1 MRERA
6 GTQGRGKLNVLAS
19 VSESRPLH
27 LLIRKLENFA
37 ELADE
42 ERRSLHEAAGPVRVH
57 GAHEDLIREGEQP
70 NGVAVMVSGFACRH
84 KMLPDGRRQIIGYFL
99 PGDMC
104 DARVFILK
112 KMDHTISTLAPS
124 TVTILSREGILDITS
139 RYSRL
144 TRAFWWN
151 TLVEEAVGRQ
161 WLVSV
166 GQRTAL
172 ERIAHLFCEIFVRLQ
187 SVGLTTVDTCELP
200 VTQSELAD
208 TVALSTVHVN
218 RTLKELRRAGL
229 VSMSS
234 KSLVIHDFAGLRALA
249 MFDPGYLHL
258 EGDGLI
264 RDRFGH
270 APAKST

>member
-1 MRERA
+1 MRHDMSDA
-6 GTQGRGKLNVLAS
+6 GPIQA
-19 VSESRPLH
+19 
-27 LLIRKLENFA
+27 LIRKLETFA
-37 ELADE
+37 ELSE
-42 ERRSLHEAAGPVRVH
+42 EEKRALQEAVGPTRSYGS
-57 GAHEDLIREGEQP
+57 HEDLIREGDQSS
-70 NGVAVMVSGFACRH
+70 GVPVVISGFACRH

-112 KMDHTISTLAPS
+112 RMDHTISTLSP
-124 TVTILSREGILDITS
+124 TTISLLPRDSILELTS
-139 RYSRL
+139 RYPRI

-151 TLVEEAVGRQ
+151 TLVEEAIVRQ
-161 WLVSV
+161 WLVNI

-172 ERIAHLFCEIFVRLQ
+172 ERLAHLFCEIYVRLQ
-187 SVGLTTVDTCELP
+187 VVGLATAAGCELP

-218 RTLKELRRAGL
+218 RTLKELRRVGL

-234 KSLVIHDFAGLRALA
+234 KSLVIHDLPGLRALA

-258 EGDGLI
+258 DGEGLVK
-264 RDRFGH
+264 DRYNLAF
-270 APAKST
+270 AR

>member
-1 MRERA
+1 MP
-6 GTQGRGKLNVLAS
+6 
-19 VSESRPLH
+19 ESTLIH

-37 ELADE
+37 ELTE
-42 ERRSLHEAAGPVRVH
+42 EEKVALHEAAGPVRSY
-57 GAHEDLIREGEQP
+57 GSHEDLIREGEHAH
-70 NGVAVMVSGFACRH
+70 GVSVIVSGFACRH

-124 TVTILSREGILDITS
+124 SVTTLPREAVLNITS
-139 RYSRL
+139 HHPRL

-151 TLVEEAVGRQ
+151 TLVEEAIGRQ
-161 WLVSV
+161 WLVSI

-172 ERIAHLFCEIFVRLQ
+172 ERVAHLFCEVYVRMQ
-187 SVGLTTVDTCELP
+187 AVGLATPEGCELP

-218 RTLKELRRAGL
+218 RTLKELRRVGL

-234 KSLVIHDFAGLRALA
+234 KSLVIHDLAGLRALA

-258 EGDGLI
+258 EGEGLI
-264 RDRFGH
+264 KDRYSHGLL
-270 APAKST
+270 KSL

>member
-1 MRERA
+1 MSESSPI
-6 GTQGRGKLNVLAS
+6 QVLA
-19 VSESRPLH
+19 
-27 LLIRKLENFA
+27 RKLEMFV
-37 ELADE
+37 ELSDE
-42 ERRSLHEAAGPVRVH
+42 EKRALHDATGAMRSFGS
-57 GAHEDLIREGEQP
+57 HEDLIREGDQG
-70 NGVAVMVSGFACRH
+70 NGVPVVVSGFACRH

-112 KMDHTISTLAPS
+112 RMDHTISTLAP
-124 TVTILSREGILDITS
+124 TTICLLPRDAVLDLTS
-139 RYSRL
+139 RYPRI

-151 TLVEEAVGRQ
+151 TLVEEAIVRQ
-161 WLVSV
+161 WLVNI

-172 ERIAHLFCEIFVRLQ
+172 ERLAHLFCEIYVRLQ
-187 SVGLTTVDTCELP
+187 VVGLATPAGCELP

-218 RTLKELRRAGL
+218 RTLKELRRVGL

-234 KSLVIHDFAGLRALA
+234 KSLIIHDLPGLRALA

-258 EGDGLI
+258 DGEGLVK
-264 RDRFGH
+264 DRY
-270 APAKST
+270 SVSLMR

>member
-1 MRERA
+1 M
-6 GTQGRGKLNVLAS
+6 AS
-19 VSESRPLH
+19 FMPESSLIH
-27 LLIRKLENFA
+27 LLIRKLQNFT
-37 ELADE
+37 ELTDE
-42 ERRSLHEAAGPVRVH
+42 EKVALYEAAGPVRSY
-57 GAHEDLIREGEQP
+57 GSHEDLIREGEHA
-70 NGVAVMVSGFACRH
+70 NGVAVIVSGFACRH

-112 KMDHTISTLAPS
+112 KMDHTISTLAAS
-124 TVTILSREGILDITS
+124 SVTTLSREAILDITS
-139 RYSRL
+139 RHPRL

-151 TLVEEAVGRQ
+151 TLVEEAIGRQ
-161 WLVSV
+161 WLVSI

-172 ERIAHLFCEIFVRLQ
+172 ERVAHLFCEIYVRQQ
-187 SVGLTTVDTCELP
+187 SVGLATPEGCELP

-234 KSLVIHDFAGLRALA
+234 KSLVIHDFAGLRSLA

-258 EGDGLI
+258 EGEGLI
-264 RDRFGH
+264 RDRYSLGLL
-270 APAKST
+270 KSL

>member
-1 MRERA
+1 MA
-6 GTQGRGKLNVLAS
+6 
-19 VSESRPLH
+19 ESNPLH

-37 ELADE
+37 ELSDE
-42 ERRSLHEAAGPVRVH
+42 ERQALREAAGAVRMY
-57 GAHEDLIREGEQP
+57 GSHEDLIREGEHAH
-70 NGVAVMVSGFACRH
+70 GVAVIVSGFACRH

-112 KMDHTISTLAPS
+112 KMDHTISTLTPTS
-124 TVTILSREGILDITS
+124 VTVMSRESILEITAK
-139 RYSRL
+139 YPRL

-151 TLVEEAVGRQ
+151 TLVEEAIGRQ
-161 WLVSV
+161 WLVSI

-172 ERIAHLFCEIFVRLQ
+172 ERIAHLFCEIYVRLQ
-187 SVGLTTVDTCELP
+187 SVGLATAEGCELP

-218 RTLKELRRAGL
+218 RTLKELRRVGL

-234 KSLVIHDFAGLRALA
+234 KSLAIHDFAGLRALA

-258 EGDGLI
+258 EGEGLI
-264 RDRFGH
+264 RDRYSH
-270 APAKST
+270 ALLKTL

>member
-1 MRERA
+1 MHD
-6 GTQGRGKLNVLAS
+6 S
-19 VSESRPLH
+19 SIIH
-27 LLIRKLENFA
+27 LLIRKLENFT
-37 ELADE
+37 ELTDE
-42 ERRSLHEAAGPVRVH
+42 EKRALHEAAGALRSYGPR
-57 GAHEDLIREGEQP
+57 EDLLREGEQAS
-70 NGVAVMVSGFACRH
+70 GVAVVVSGFACRH

-124 TVTILSREGILDITS
+124 SITTLPREAILDITS
-139 RYSRL
+139 KYPRL

-151 TLVEEAVGRQ
+151 TLVEEAMGRQ
-161 WLVSV
+161 WLVNI

-172 ERIAHLFCEIFVRLQ
+172 ERLAHLFCEVYVRLQ
-187 SVGLTTVDTCELP
+187 TVGLATPAGCDLP

-218 RTLKELRRAGL
+218 RTLKELRRMGL

-234 KSLVIHDFAGLRALA
+234 KSLVIHDLPGLRTLA
-249 MFDPGYLHL
+249 MFDAGYLHL
-258 EGDGLI
+258 DGEGLLK
-264 RDRFGH
+264 DRFSY
-270 APAKST
+270 AQSKS

>member
-1 MRERA
+1 MSRDMFE
-6 GTQGRGKLNVLAS
+6 AS
-19 VSESRPLH
+19 VIH

-37 ELADE
+37 DLNDE
-42 ERRSLHEAAGPVRVH
+42 EKRALQDAAGPIRH
-57 GAHEDLIREGEQP
+57 YAPHEDLIREGEQP
-70 NGVAVMVSGFACRH
+70 GGVAVVLSGFACRH

-112 KMDHTISTLAPS
+112 KMDHTISALTPS
-124 TVTILSREGILDITS
+124 SVVALSREGILDITS
-139 RYSRL
+139 RYPRL

-151 TLVEEAVGRQ
+151 TLVEEAICRE
-161 WLVSV
+161 WLVNI

-172 ERIAHLFCEIFVRLQ
+172 ERLAHLFCEIYLRLHA
-187 SVGLTTVDTCELP
+187 VGLATAAGCELP

-218 RTLKELRRAGL
+218 RTLKELRRVGL

-234 KSLVIHDFAGLRALA
+234 KSLVIHDLPGLRALA
-249 MFDPGYLHL
+249 MFDAGYLHL
-258 EGDGLI
+258 EGEGLV
-264 RDRFGH
+264 RDRH
-270 APAKST
+270 TKSSVG

>member
-1 MRERA
+1 MH
-6 GTQGRGKLNVLAS
+6 
-19 VSESRPLH
+19 ESSPIQ
-27 LLIRKLENFA
+27 LLIRKLESFV
-37 ELADE
+37 ELVDD
-42 ERRSLHEAAGPVRVH
+42 ERRALLDAAGATRSY
-57 GAHEDLIREGEQP
+57 GSHEDLIREGEQP
-70 NGVAVMVSGFACRH
+70 NGVPVVVSGFACRH

-112 KMDHTISTLAPS
+112 KMDHTISTLAPT
-124 TVTILSREGILDITS
+124 TVCLLAREAILDITS
-139 RYSRL
+139 RYPRI

-151 TLVEEAVGRQ
+151 TLVEEAIGRQ
-161 WLVSV
+161 WLVNI

-172 ERIAHLFCEIFVRLQ
+172 ERLAHLFCEIYLRLQ
-187 SVGLTTVDTCELP
+187 VVGLATPAGCELP

-218 RTLKELRRAGL
+218 RTLKELRRVGL

-234 KSLVIHDFAGLRALA
+234 KSLVIHDLAGLRSLA

-258 EGDGLI
+258 EGEGLVK
-264 RDRFGH
+264 DRFSH
-270 APAKST
+270 ARV

>member
-1 MRERA
+1 MPETSA
-6 GTQGRGKLNVLAS
+6 I
-19 VSESRPLH
+19 H
-27 LLIRKLENFA
+27 LLSRKLENFA
-37 ELADE
+37 ELTE
-42 ERRSLHEAAGPVRVH
+42 EEKRALYEAAGPVRAY
-57 GAHEDLIREGEQP
+57 GSHEELIREGEHAG
-70 NGVAVMVSGFACRH
+70 GVAVIVSGFACRH

-124 TVTILSREGILDITS
+124 SVTVLSREAILDITA
-139 RYSRL
+139 RYPRL

-151 TLVEEAVGRQ
+151 TLVEEAIGRQ
-161 WLVSV
+161 WLVSI

-172 ERIAHLFCEIFVRLQ
+172 ERIAHLFCEVYVRLQ
-187 SVGLTTVDTCELP
+187 AVGLATPEGCELP

-218 RTLKELRRAGL
+218 RTLKELRRVGL

-234 KSLVIHDFAGLRALA
+234 KSLVIHDFAGLRSLA

-258 EGDGLI
+258 EGEGLV
-264 RDRFGH
+264 RDRYSH
-270 APAKST
+270 SQLKAL

>member
-1 MRERA
+1 MR
-6 GTQGRGKLNVLAS
+6 VLPS
-19 VSESRPLH
+19 IPDSSLIH

-37 ELADE
+37 ELSDE
-42 ERRSLHEAAGPVRVH
+42 EKRALHEAAGLPRSY
-57 GAHEDLIREGEQP
+57 GSHEDLIREGDHAA
-70 NGVAVMVSGFACRH
+70 GVAVVVSGFACRH

-112 KMDHTISTLAPS
+112 KMDHTISTLAPCS
-124 TVTILSREGILDITS
+124 ITVLSREAVLDITS
-139 RYSRL
+139 RYPRL

-151 TLVEEAVGRQ
+151 TLVEEAIGRQ
-161 WLVSV
+161 WLVSI

-172 ERIAHLFCEIFVRLQ
+172 ERIAHLFCEIYVRLQ
-187 SVGLTTVDTCELP
+187 SVGLATPAGCELP

-218 RTLKELRRAGL
+218 RTLKELRRVGL

-234 KSLVIHDFAGLRALA
+234 KSLVIHDFPGLRALA

-258 EGDGLI
+258 EGEGLI
-264 RDRFGH
+264 KDRYSQNLF
-270 APAKST
+270 KSL

>member
-1 MRERA
+1 MSDS
-6 GTQGRGKLNVLAS
+6 N
-19 VSESRPLH
+19 PIH

-42 ERRSLHEAAGPVRVH
+42 EKRALQDAAGPVRAY
-57 GAHEDLIREGEQP
+57 GSHEDLLREGEQP
-70 NGVAVMVSGFACRH
+70 NGVAVVVSGFACRH

-112 KMDHTISTLAPS
+112 RMDHTISTLAPTS
-124 TVTILSREGILDITS
+124 VAVLSRDAILDLTS

-151 TLVEEAVGRQ
+151 TLVEEAIGRQ
-161 WLVSV
+161 WLVSI

-172 ERIAHLFCEIFVRLQ
+172 ERLAHLFCEIYVRLQ
-187 SVGLTTVDTCELP
+187 SVGLATPAGCELP

-218 RTLKELRRAGL
+218 RTLKELRRVEL

-234 KSLVIHDFAGLRALA
+234 KSLLIHDFAGLRALA
-249 MFDPGYLHL
+249 MFEPGYLHL
-258 EGDGLI
+258 EGEGLI
-264 RDRFGH
+264 KDRFSH
-270 APAKST
+270 PLARMS

>member
-1 MRERA
+1 MPDSN
-6 GTQGRGKLNVLAS
+6 LI
-19 VSESRPLH
+19 H

-37 ELADE
+37 ELTE
-42 ERRSLHEAAGPVRVH
+42 EEKLALYDAAGPVRAY
-57 GAHEDLIREGEQP
+57 GSHEDLIREGEHAT
-70 NGVAVMVSGFACRH
+70 GVAVIVSGFACRH
-84 KMLPDGRRQIIGYFL
+84 IMLPDGRRQIIGYFL

-124 TVTILSREGILDITS
+124 SVTTLSREAILDITS
-139 RYSRL
+139 RYPRL

-151 TLVEEAVGRQ
+151 TLVEEAIGRQ
-161 WLVSV
+161 WLLSI

-172 ERIAHLFCEIFVRLQ
+172 ERVAHLFCEVYVRLQ
-187 SVGLTTVDTCELP
+187 SVGLATPEGCELP

-218 RTLKELRRAGL
+218 RTLKELRRVGL

-234 KSLVIHDFAGLRALA
+234 KSLVIHDFAGMRTLA
-249 MFDPGYLHL
+249 MFDPSYLHL
-258 EGDGLI
+258 QGEGLI
-264 RDRFGH
+264 RDRYSH
-270 APAKST
+270 VSHVLLSST

>member
-1 MRERA
+1 MP
-6 GTQGRGKLNVLAS
+6 
-19 VSESRPLH
+19 ESSLIH

-37 ELADE
+37 ELTE
-42 ERRSLHEAAGPVRVH
+42 EEKRALHEAAGPVRSY
-57 GAHEDLIREGEQP
+57 GSHEDLVREGEHSA
-70 NGVAVMVSGFACRH
+70 GVSVIVSGFACRH

-124 TVTILSREGILDITS
+124 TVATLSRDAILEITS
-139 RYSRL
+139 RYPRL

-151 TLVEEAVGRQ
+151 TLVEEAIGRQ
-161 WLVSV
+161 WLVSI

-172 ERIAHLFCEIFVRLQ
+172 ERIAHLFCEIYVRLQ
-187 SVGLTTVDTCELP
+187 SVGLATPAGCELP

-218 RTLKELRRAGL
+218 RTLKELRRVGL

-234 KSLVIHDFAGLRALA
+234 KSLVIHDFTGLRSLA

-258 EGDGLI
+258 EGEGLV
-264 RDRFGH
+264 RDRYSH
-270 APAKST
+270 SLLKSL

>member
-1 MRERA
+1 MRSFMFE
-6 GTQGRGKLNVLAS
+6 TS
-19 VSESRPLH
+19 PMH

-37 ELADE
+37 ELTE
-42 ERRSLHEAAGPVRVH
+42 EEKIALLDAAGPVRAY
-57 GAHEDLIREGEQP
+57 GSHEDLVREGEQAT
-70 NGVAVMVSGFACRH
+70 GVAVIVSGFACRH

-112 KMDHTISTLAPS
+112 KMDHTISTLAPT
-124 TVTILSREGILDITS
+124 TVTTLPREAILEITS
-139 RYSRL
+139 RFPRL

-151 TLVEEAVGRQ
+151 TLVEEAIGRQ
-161 WLVSV
+161 WLVSI

-172 ERIAHLFCEIFVRLQ
+172 ERVAHLFCEIYVRLQ
-187 SVGLTTVDTCELP
+187 SVGLATPEGCELP

-218 RTLKELRRAGL
+218 RTLKELRRVGL

-249 MFDPGYLHL
+249 MFDPAYLHL
-258 EGDGLI
+258 EGEGLI
-264 RDRFGH
+264 KDRYSH
-270 APAKST
+270 ALLKSL

>member
-1 MRERA
+1 MPTTVSLMR
-6 GTQGRGKLNVLAS
+6 
-19 VSESRPLH
+19 

-37 ELADE
+37 ELSE
-42 ERRSLHEAAGPVRVH
+42 EEQQALHEVAGPVRAY
-57 GAHEDLIREGEQP
+57 GSHEDLIREGEQAG
-70 NGVAVMVSGFACRH
+70 GVAVILSGFACRH

-112 KMDHTISTLAPS
+112 KMDHTISTLAPAS
-124 TVTILSREGILDITS
+124 VTTLSREGILDITS
-139 RYSRL
+139 RYPRL

-151 TLVEEAVGRQ
+151 TLVEEAIGRQ
-161 WLVSV
+161 WLVNI

-172 ERIAHLFCEIFVRLQ
+172 ERIAHLFCEIYVRLQ
-187 SVGLTTVDTCELP
+187 VVGLATLEGCELP

-229 VSMSS
+229 VSMSG
-234 KSLVIHDFAGLRALA
+234 KSLMIHDLAGLRTLA

-258 EGDGLI
+258 EGEGLI
-264 RDRFGH
+264 KDRYSTTLL
-270 APAKST
+270 KSL

>member
-1 MRERA
+1 M
-6 GTQGRGKLNVLAS
+6 S
-19 VSESRPLH
+19 DSS
-27 LLIRKLENFA
+27 LIQSLVRKLENFA
-37 ELADE
+37 ELSDVEKRALQD
-42 ERRSLHEAAGPVRVH
+42 AATPVRTY
-57 GAHEDLIREGEQP
+57 GSHEDLIREGEQA
-70 NGVAVMVSGFACRH
+70 NAVSVIVSGFACRH

-124 TVTILSREGILDITS
+124 SVTTLSRECILDITS
-139 RYSRL
+139 KYPRL

-151 TLVEEAVGRQ
+151 TLVEEAIGRQ
-161 WLVSV
+161 WLVSI

-172 ERIAHLFCEIFVRLQ
+172 ERVAHLFCEIYVRLQ
-187 SVGLTTVDTCELP
+187 AVGLATPAGCELP

-218 RTLKELRRAGL
+218 RTLKELRRVGL

-258 EGDGLI
+258 EGEGLVK
-264 RDRFGH
+264 DRYSH
-270 APAKST
+270 ALLKSI

>member
-1 MRERA
+1 MHPLA
-6 GTQGRGKLNVLAS
+6 GTQGRGKLKVLSS
-19 VSESRPLH
+19 VAESRPLH

-37 ELADE
+37 ELTDE
-42 ERRSLHEAAGPVRVH
+42 EKRALHDAAGSLRTH
-57 GAHEDLIREGEQP
+57 SSHDDLIREGEQP

-124 TVTILSREGILDITS
+124 TVSILSREAVLDITS
-139 RYSRL
+139 RYARL

-172 ERIAHLFCEIFVRLQ
+172 ERIAHLFCEIFVRLRA
-187 SVGLTTVDTCELP
+187 VGLTTQDSCELP

-234 KSLVIHDFAGLRALA
+234 KSLVIHDLAGLRALA
-249 MFDPGYLHL
+249 MFDPSYLHL
-258 EGDGLI
+258 EGEGLV
-264 RDRFGH
+264 RDRFTL
-270 APAKST
+270 ASVK

>member
-1 MRERA
+1 MPDPSLIR
-6 GTQGRGKLNVLAS
+6 
-19 VSESRPLH
+19 

-37 ELADE
+37 ELAEDE
-42 ERRSLHEAAGPVRVH
+42 KRALQEAAGPVRPYA
-57 GAHEDLIREGEQP
+57 AHEDLLREGEQA
-70 NGVAVMVSGFACRH
+70 NGVAVVVSGFACRH

-124 TVTILSREGILDITS
+124 SVSVLPREAIIELTS
-139 RYSRL
+139 KYPRL

-151 TLVEEAVGRQ
+151 TLVEEAIGRQ
-161 WLVSV
+161 WLVSI

-172 ERIAHLFCEIFVRLQ
+172 ERVAHLFCEVYVRLQ
-187 SVGLTTVDTCELP
+187 SVGLATPEGCELP

-218 RTLKELRRAGL
+218 RTLKELRRVGL

-234 KSLVIHDFAGLRALA
+234 KALSIHDFAGLRALA
-249 MFDPGYLHL
+249 MFDPSYLHL

-264 RDRFGH
+264 RDRASH
-270 APAKST
+270 ALLKP

>member
-1 MRERA
+1 MSESSPI
-6 GTQGRGKLNVLAS
+6 QVLA
-19 VSESRPLH
+19 
-27 LLIRKLENFA
+27 RKLEMFV
-37 ELADE
+37 ELSDE
-42 ERRSLHEAAGPVRVH
+42 EKRALHDATGAMRSFGS
-57 GAHEDLIREGEQP
+57 HEDLIREGDQS
-70 NGVAVMVSGFACRH
+70 NGVPVVVSGFACRH

-112 KMDHTISTLAPS
+112 RMDHTISTLAP
-124 TVTILSREGILDITS
+124 TTICLLPRDAVLDLTS
-139 RYSRL
+139 RYPRI

-151 TLVEEAVGRQ
+151 TLVEEAIVRQ
-161 WLVSV
+161 WLVNI

-172 ERIAHLFCEIFVRLQ
+172 ERLAHLFCEIYVRLQ
-187 SVGLTTVDTCELP
+187 VVGLATPAGCELP

-218 RTLKELRRAGL
+218 RTLKELRRVGL

-234 KSLVIHDFAGLRALA
+234 KSLIIHDLPGLRALA

-258 EGDGLI
+258 DGEGLVK
-264 RDRFGH
+264 DRY
-270 APAKST
+270 SVSLMR

>member
-1 MRERA
+1 MPDPSLIR
-6 GTQGRGKLNVLAS
+6 
-19 VSESRPLH
+19 

-37 ELADE
+37 ELAE
-42 ERRSLHEAAGPVRVH
+42 EEKRALQDAAGPARLY
-57 GAHEDLIREGEQP
+57 GAHEDLLREGEQA
-70 NGVAVMVSGFACRH
+70 NGVAVVVSGFACRH

-124 TVTILSREGILDITS
+124 SVSMLPREAIIELTS
-139 RYSRL
+139 KYPRL

-151 TLVEEAVGRQ
+151 TLVEEAIGRQ
-161 WLVSV
+161 WLVSI

-172 ERIAHLFCEIFVRLQ
+172 ERVAHLFCEVYVRLQ
-187 SVGLTTVDTCELP
+187 SVGLATPEGCELP

-218 RTLKELRRAGL
+218 RTLKELRRVGL

-234 KSLVIHDFAGLRALA
+234 KSLSIHDFAGLRTLA
-249 MFDPGYLHL
+249 MFDPSYLHL
-258 EGDGLI
+258 EGEGLI
-264 RDRFGH
+264 RDR
-270 APAKST
+270 ASQALLKP